1 MAISVPIGENLAL
14 MRESSRR
21 DPSMKAMSA
30 TFPSLL
36 PSALDR
42 FRLDFMASLSLPHL
56 GRRSSF
62 LPVSTRMLLARGEIV
77 RKKYKRR
84 AILEYRQMEE
94 VCGSTH

>member
-1 MAISVPIGENLAL
+1 
-14 MRESSRR
+14 
-21 DPSMKAMSA
+21 MKAMRA

-42 FRLDFMASLSLPHL
+42 FRLDFMASLSLPPPLHHL
-56 GRRSSF
+56 GRRSSS

-77 RKKYKRR
+77 RKKYIRR
-84 AILEYRQMEE
+84 AILGYRQMEE